1 MCDYR
6 RAVVVISIIYMI
18 YYFIACILWF
28 TGATTAIIFGAATL
42 YNEDV
47 DSDAALVAGGAAYI
61 VGSAAIVFFFCN
73 LFNLCAALR
82 YSTCM
87 LTTTILIVLIEFGFS
102 IWQTIELQNQ
112 IQISADEYNFE
123 TNPAAGLASGIIA
136 TIIAYGLYLYPL
148 IGLNMEIKKGIMSR
162 ETYPREG
169 TYRKV
174 FCIHYSVYVYVYVYV
189 YHLITTIFHIFRFKS
204 LLSQHHVNS
213 LFVLLSTKSLK
224 KKQKGLLVCDFLGLW
239 YQ

>member
-1 MCDYR
+1 MSTR
-6 RAVVVISIIYMI
+6 MLHWSR
-18 YYFIACILWF
+18 
-28 TGATTAIIFGAATL
+28 GALPTF
-42 YNEDV
+42 
-47 DSDAALVAGGAAYI
+47 
-61 VGSAAIVFFFCN
+61 GSAAIVFFFCN

-162 ETYPREG
+162 ETYPREA
-169 TYRKV
+169 
-174 FCIHYSVYVYVYVYV
+174 YSCCCQPRV
-189 YHLITTIFHIFRFKS
+189 
-204 LLSQHHVNS
+204 
-213 LFVLLSTKSLK
+213 
-224 KKQKGLLVCDFLGLW
+224 
-239 YQ
+239 